1 MDRIA
6 GISGIAAGPGGTAS
20 AHVLPVPSTARSAAI
35 AHPLQA
41 TADRPEPEPSDSA
54 AGQVRPGAI
63 GSDGR
68 FEKLI
73 LAVQALQLV
82 YGFDEQATG
91 PNVREMREAAQEIFR
106 IDGVPAPIEPAGA
119 APPKTDLR
127 AEAMPGAE
135 SSPMPCAAPVE
146 AAPVEARPVEAGPVS
161 TRPSLAA
168 LSQAQGAQL
177 SQG

>member
-6 GISGIAAGPGGTAS
+6 DISGIAAGTGGTAS
-20 AHVLPVPSTARSAAI
+20 AHVVPVPRSARSAAI
-35 AHPLQA
+35 AHSLQA
-41 TADRPEPEPSDSA
+41 TADRPEPEASDRA

-73 LAVQALQLV
+73 LAVQALHLV
-82 YGFDEQATG
+82 YGFDEQATA
-91 PNVREMREAAQEIFR
+91 PNLREMREAAQEIFR
-106 IDGVPAPIEPAGA
+106 IDGVPAPIEPASA
-119 APPKTDLR
+119 ATPETDLP
-127 AEAMPGAE
+127 AEAMPEPENSA
-135 SSPMPCAAPVE
+135 MPRAAPI
-146 AAPVEARPVEAGPVS
+146 EAGPIEAGPGE

-177 SQG
+177 SRG